1 MMHGRRT
8 AMAVA
13 CLLCMVVALLLVQDV
28 QSRKLLW
35 TEQEKKEITHGG
47 LGNHGAAAG
56 RSTTLEP
63 CSDVMG
69 GGTGNADKGELPC
82 DDTSKWTEM
91 HTDYIYTQDVKQP

>member
-1 MMHGRRT
+1 
-8 AMAVA
+8 MAVA

-56 RSTTLEP
+56 RSTTLVSVVSLNLRSYCTYCYAKYLSE
-63 CSDVMG
+63 
-69 GGTGNADKGELPC
+69 TE
-82 DDTSKWTEM
+82 TSPLQQSEYT
-91 HTDYIYTQDVKQP
+91 HARYIFA